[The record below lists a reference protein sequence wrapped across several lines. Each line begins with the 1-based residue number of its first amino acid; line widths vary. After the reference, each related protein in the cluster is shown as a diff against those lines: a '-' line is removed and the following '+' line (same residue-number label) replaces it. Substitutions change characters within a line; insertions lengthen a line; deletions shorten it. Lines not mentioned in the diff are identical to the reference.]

1 MLRRRDFMITGL
13 GSAILA
19 GALPV
24 QAADY
29 PSKPVRLVVP
39 YAPGGASDIVARLV
53 AANVGPDFGQQIV
66 VENMPG
72 GSGVVGAQHVA
83 RAAPDG
89 YTMLFSVG
97 SFQILPSTKRA
108 ATVGFD
114 IRKDF
119 EPLYHL
125 GKISSILIVNP
136 AISPIRTIADLIAYA
151 KEHPEELAYASNGA
165 GSSTQLQ
172 AELLEQMAGI
182 KLQHIPY
189 QGSGPQ
195 TTALLAGEVPL
206 SMDGIG
212 PTQAHLKSGKLIALG
227 ITAAEPNPELP
238 DVPPIA
244 KTVPGY
250 EADSM
255 LGLMLPAKTPR
266 PVIDK
271 LHAAI
276 AGAFKQQTL
285 LQRYSQ
291 LGLVPVNMTP
301 EEFRIFIADDVEK
314 WADIIKK
321 GNLVLD

>member
-1 MLRRRDFMITGL
+1 M
-13 GSAILA
+13 
-19 GALPV
+19 
-24 QAADY
+24 
-29 PSKPVRLVVP
+29 
-39 YAPGGASDIVARLV
+39 
-53 AANVGPDFGQQIV
+53 
-66 VENMPG
+66 
-72 GSGVVGAQHVA
+72 
-83 RAAPDG
+83 
-89 YTMLFSVG
+89 
-97 SFQILPSTKRA
+97 
-108 ATVGFD
+108 
-114 IRKDF
+114 
-119 EPLYHL
+119 YHL